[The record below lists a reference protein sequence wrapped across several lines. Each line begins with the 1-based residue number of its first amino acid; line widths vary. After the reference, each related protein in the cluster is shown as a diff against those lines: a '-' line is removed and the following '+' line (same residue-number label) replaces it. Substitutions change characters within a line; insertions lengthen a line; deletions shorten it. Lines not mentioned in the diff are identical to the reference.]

1 LRSAADLHN
10 HIRGLAPYPGAFT
23 TLPDAPKAHV
33 KILEAKVAQDRSKK
47 LAAGEISIHE
57 GRLYVGC
64 GESVQ
69 DHENSSI
76 EILRIQPPG
85 KGAMDTGA
93 FLRGL
98 REEITRFTV

>member
-1 LRSAADLHN
+1 
-10 HIRGLAPYPGAFT
+10 
-23 TLPDAPKAHV
+23 V
-33 KILEAKVAQDRSKK
+33 KILEARVDHDYSGE

-57 GRLYVGC
+57 GHMYVGC
-64 GESVQ
+64 GKPVQ
-69 DHENSSI
+69 DGENSSL